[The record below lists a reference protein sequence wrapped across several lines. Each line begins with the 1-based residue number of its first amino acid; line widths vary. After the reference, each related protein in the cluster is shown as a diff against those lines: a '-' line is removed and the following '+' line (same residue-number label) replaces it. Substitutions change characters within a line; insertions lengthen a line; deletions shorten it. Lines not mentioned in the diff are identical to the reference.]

1 MQSKLKKIKLIVT
14 DFDGIMTDGGVYLSS
29 ISTEEVKKV
38 SYKDIM
44 GLSLAV
50 KNNYIVGVISGEN
63 SSIIDKIAGRF
74 NLVDIHKGIKQKADS
89 LNEII
94 KKYNLKPENVCYL
107 GDDINDISALEIAGF
122 AVTVP
127 GANYK
132 VKQLENIYIT
142 KSLAGDGA
150 FREVID
156 LLLSSIEEG

>member
-1 MQSKLKKIKLIVT
+1 MQNKLKKIKLIIT
-14 DFDGIMTDGGVYLSS
+14 DFDGIMTDGGVYISS
-29 ISTEEVKKV
+29 VADEEVKKV

-44 GLSLAV
+44 GISLAV
-50 KNNYIVGVISGEN
+50 KNDYIVGVISGEN
-63 SSIIDKIAGRF
+63 SPIIDKIAKRF
-74 NLVDIHKGIKQKADS
+74 KLTDIHKGIKQKADS

-156 LLLSSIEEG
+156 LLLDSGEEV